1 MVRSELPFVPTE
13 KHMGVLDLP
22 TLIASRSASA
32 GRPDYAE
39 RQNTLRERASSDDEA
54 MGMCAYLRAHIDEVG
69 LAAACTMD

>member
-13 KHMGVLDLP
+13 KHIGVLALP
-22 TLIASRSASA
+22 TLNAIRSASV

-39 RQNTLRERASSDDEA
+39 MQNKWRERASSDDEA

-69 LAAACTMD
+69 LAAACTLG